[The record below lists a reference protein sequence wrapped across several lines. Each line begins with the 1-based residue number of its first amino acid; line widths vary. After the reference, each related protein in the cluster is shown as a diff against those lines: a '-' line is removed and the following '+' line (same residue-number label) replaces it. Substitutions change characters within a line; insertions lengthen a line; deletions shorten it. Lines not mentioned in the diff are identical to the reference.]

1 MGHTSYECYFNVV
14 TCMTENVLLDSNG
27 EEAAAY
33 LSILKSLHDGENMR
47 WDVDVINSKCSRHR
61 MGGKAWEEKAFDSLE
76 AVHLFTRNAIVDCH
90 NKVMLK
96 KIDNPVALTHAEN
109 REKAKQA
116 AAKDTMNLD
125 NSLYLAVGVN
135 VIITNNVCS
144 SVANGSRGVVKDL
157 MYEEG
162 KSAPH
167 LPAIIW
173 IQIDTFNGP
182 SFFPNDPTRAKWFP
196 ITPISNSWFTI
207 KPKAMGKISKVDD
220 NNDYQE
226 NIRKMLPIRLS
237 WALTIWKEKVQSETK
252 LFYEQLWL

>member
-125 NSLYLAVGVN
+125 NSLYLAVGAN
-135 VIITNNVCS
+135 VI

-157 MYEEG
+157 ICEEG

-167 LPAIIW
+167 LPATVW
-173 IQIDTFNGP
+173 MEIDTFDCP
-182 SFFPNDPTRAKWFP
+182 SF
-196 ITPISNSWFTI
+196 SQ
-207 KPKAMGKISKVDD
+207 M
-220 NNDYQE
+220 
-226 NIRKMLPIRLS
+226 IRN
-237 WALTIWKEKVQSETK
+237 VQNG
-252 LFYEQLWL
+252 FR

>member
-1 MGHTSYECYFNVV
+1 MPQQGNV
-14 TCMTENVLLDSNG
+14 
-27 EEAAAY
+27 
-33 LSILKSLHDGENMR
+33 
-47 WDVDVINSKCSRHR
+47 
-61 MGGKAWEEKAFDSLE
+61 
-76 AVHLFTRNAIVDCH
+76 
-90 NKVMLK
+90 K

-125 NSLYLAVGVN
+125 NSLYLAVGAN

-173 IQIDTFNGP
+173 IEIDTFNGP
-182 SFFPNDPTRAKWFP
+182 SFFPNDPTRPKWFP
-196 ITPISNSWFTI
+196 ITPISHSWFTI

-237 WALTIWKEKVQSETK
+237 WALTIWTAQDQTIRTKIVLHLGKDEKEHGLTYTAFSRATRFSDVGIFDDFEASRFLIKIPMHKKMGARLAEERRYKVMERKTR
-252 LFYEQLWL
+252 LLYEQL